1 MDSRDQI
8 SIAHLKSMNLKKS
21 FQQDLTE
28 KVRIV
33 TQDFTKN
40 IYIHQFADIASEY
53 AYIICKEFKD
63 KSDFITPAI
72 RDFLVNEVCDAVQAR
87 TPRFSE
93 VRQDVL
99 NRVRQRI

>member
-8 SIAHLKSMNLKKS
+8 SIAHLKSLNLKNS

-28 KVRIV
+28 KIRIA
-33 TQDFTKN
+33 TQDWTKN

-53 AYIICKEFKD
+53 AYEMCKEFKD

-72 RDFLVNEVCDAVQAR
+72 RDYLINEVCDALQDR
-87 TPRFSE
+87 TPEFKH

-99 NRVRQRI
+99 ERVRRRI